1 MLFIRKINMVY
12 IYILFLIHTTITANT
27 LHVGLGQKYANPRL
41 ACLEAKPGD
50 TILIH
55 NGVYQGAFF
64 IENIQGTPNAPI
76 VIRGMDRDSVIFQG
90 GSESMHFSECSH
102 MIIENFTVN
111 GQTSNGMNCDD
122 GGTIDTPTHH
132 MTFSNLTFSGM
143 GANGNNDQ
151 LKLSGLDDFV
161 IENCI
166 FENGSPGG
174 SGADMVGCHKGIFRN
189 NIFRKSGSNCIQAK
203 GGTRYIRI
211 EQNSF
216 IDGGQRAL
224 NLGGST
230 GLEFFRPLDATH
242 EAADIMVTGNVFVGS
257 VTPMAYVGSVRVSVT
272 NNTIINPERWVFRI
286 LQETVDP
293 NRFEPCGNNIFQNN
307 LVVFRST
314 ISRHVNIGGN
324 TAPQTFLL
332 RNNLWYNADNP
343 SASKPQEAQ
352 LTESNA
358 LYGIDPELESY
369 QNGDYRLKSTSPAI
383 GKGYSTGEGIKDH
396 EGKPFTNPPSIGAF
410 EAQSISRIDDM
421 LKEKGIGITRTP
433 EGIWLSIPEQ
443 QIPIQ
448 FDVFD
453 IRGAYVKTISA
464 TEVRT
469 FIPLGRYEFLMVR

>member
-1 MLFIRKINMVY
+1 
-12 IYILFLIHTTITANT
+12 
-27 LHVGLGQKYANPRL
+27 
-41 ACLEAKPGD
+41 
-50 TILIH
+50 
-55 NGVYQGAFF
+55 
-64 IENIQGTPNAPI
+64 
-76 VIRGMDRDSVIFQG
+76 MDRDSVIFQG

-332 RNNLWYNADNP
+332 RNNLWYNVDNP

-352 LTESNA
+352 LMESNA

-369 QNGDYRLKSTSPAI
+369 QNGDYRLKSSSPAI
-383 GKGYSTGEGIKDH
+383 GKGFSTGESMKDH
-396 EGKPFTNPPSIGAF
+396 DGKPFVNPPSIGAF

>member
-1 MLFIRKINMVY
+1 MVY

-55 NGVYQGAFF
+55 NGIYQGAFF
-64 IENIQGTPNAPI
+64 IENIQGTPNEPI
-76 VIRGMDRDSVIFQG
+76 VIRGIDRDSVIFQG

-122 GGTIDTPTHH
+122 GGTFDTPTHH
-132 MTFSNLTFSGM
+132 MTFRNLTFSGM
-143 GANGNNDQ
+143 GASGNNDQ

-203 GGTRYIRI
+203 GGTRFIRI

-242 EAADIMVTGNVFVGS
+242 EAADLMVTGNVFVRS
-257 VTPMAYVGSVRVSVT
+257 VTPMAFVGSVRVSVT
-272 NNTIINPERWVFRI
+272 NNTIIDPERWIFRI

-332 RNNLWYNADNP
+332 RNNLWYNVDNP

-352 LTESNA
+352 LMESNA
-358 LYGIDPELESY
+358 LYEIDPELESY

-383 GKGYSTGEGIKDH
+383 GKGFSMGESMKDH
-396 EGKPFTNPPSIGAF
+396 EGKPFANPPSIGAF

-421 LKEKGIGITRTP
+421 LTEKGIEITRTS
-433 EGIWLSIPEQ
+433 EGIWLSIPEEQ
-443 QIPIQ
+443 LPMQC
-448 FDVFD
+448 DVFD
-453 IRGAYVKTISA
+453 IRGAYLKTISV
-464 TEVRT
+464 TEMRT
-469 FIPLGRYEFLMVR
+469 FIPLVRYEFLMVRN

>member
-1 MLFIRKINMVY
+1 ML
-12 IYILFLIHTTITANT
+12 T
-27 LHVGLGQKYANPRL
+27 LSIALNARTLDVGIGKTYSNPRL
-41 ACLEAKPGD
+41 ACLDAKPGD
-50 TILIH
+50 TVLIH
-55 NGVYQGAFF
+55 PGIYQGTFF
-64 IENIQGTPNAPI
+64 IENISGTANAPI
-76 VIRGMDRDSVIFQG
+76 VIRGVHRDSVIFQG

-102 MIIENFTVN
+102 MTIENFTVN

-122 GGTIDTPTHH
+122 GGTFDTPTHH
-132 MTFSNLTFSGM
+132 MVFRYLTFSGM
-143 GANGNNDQ
+143 GASGNNDQ

-161 IENCI
+161 IEHCI

-189 NIFRKSGSNCIQAK
+189 NMFRKSGSNCIQAK

-230 GLEFFRPLDATH
+230 GLEFFRPLNATY
-242 EAADIMVTGNVFVGS
+242 EAADLMVTGNVFIRS

-272 NNTIINPERWVFRI
+272 NNTIIDPERWVFRI

-314 ISRHVNIGGN
+314 ISRHVNIGGS

-332 RNNLWYNADNP
+332 RNNLWYNVDNP

-352 LTESNA
+352 LMELNS
-358 LYGIDPELESY
+358 LYGKDPELQYDLE
-369 QNGDYRLKSTSPAI
+369 GDYRLKSTSPAI
-383 GKGYSTGEGIKDH
+383 GKGFSTGESFNDH
-396 EGKPFTNPPSIGAF
+396 EGKPFANPPSIGAF
-410 EAQSISRIDDM
+410 EAQNISRIDE
-421 LKEKGIGITRTP
+421 LLTQKNIEYTRTSD
-433 EGIWLSIPEQ
+433 GIWLNISHKQLPM
-443 QIPIQ
+443 Q

-453 IRGAYVKTISA
+453 IRGAFVKTLSI
-464 TEVRT
+464 TETRT
-469 FIPLGRYEFLMVR
+469 FIPLGRYEFMMER